1 MKQLKF
7 TFLLCLF
14 LIASNHIHA
23 QLDTAQKISLS
34 LNNASLF
41 DLVKSIEDQTEYRF
55 YFDTAQLS
63 KQTYSIEISK
73 APLSQVLVTLLT
85 PYKIYAI
92 IDKEGYIFLSKD
104 PLLNLMLP
112 NAYFTGIQKNNVSG
126 NINNFIEPDDPMNA
140 QVSLADNK
148 LYEIGEKSLAAANI
162 ITVAGYIKDLRTGEP
177 VAGASI
183 YIDKPR
189 IGVSSDQNGYYAISL
204 PRGKHILNIQSL
216 GIRDIKRQIVL
227 YSDGKMDI
235 DATGSIMSLKKVVIS
250 AQKISNVRGT
260 IMGVQKLDIKTVKQ
274 VPVVFGEADILRVI
288 TTLPGVKTV
297 GEASTGLNVRGG
309 SSDQNLILF
318 NDATIYNPAH
328 FFGMFSS
335 FNPELISNVELY
347 KSSIPASFGGRLSSV
362 LDINSREG
370 NKKEF
375 TGSAGIGLLTSRL
388 NIEGPIV
395 KDKSSFILGGRST
408 YSNWLFKL
416 LPEEYKNSK
425 ADFYDL
431 NLIINN
437 QINKNNTI
445 YFTGYLSSD
454 HFNLNSDTAYGYGN
468 KNISIKW
475 KHIFNNKLNSLIT
488 TGIDDYGYKI
498 NSQRLPLSAY
508 QLSFGIQQTYFKAH
522 FIYNI
527 NSKHN
532 IDFGLNSLY
541 YNLSPGIYEPFGSKS
556 LVVKDIVAKE
566 QALENA
572 LYLTDHFTINANLKL
587 DAGIRF
593 SAFSALGPNAINTY
607 PAGSP
612 RTEDNIIKS
621 IQYNSGDIIKTYG
634 GPEYRIGLRY
644 VIDETLSLKAGYNS
658 QRQYIHSLSN
668 TTAMAPTDIWKLSDP
683 NIKPQIG
690 DQISVGVYKN
700 LNNNTI
706 ETSLE
711 LYYKKMENYLDF
723 KSGAKLVMN
732 DHIETDVM
740 GTKGKAYGVE
750 LLVKKTAGKLNG
762 WISYTWSR
770 VLLRMNDPS
779 AGEIINKGEYY
790 PSNYDK
796 PHDLTLIANYKFSH
810 RFSFSFNSSY
820 STGRPITLPIGV
832 FSYGG
837 SLRTLYADRNAY
849 RIPDYFRTDIS
860 MNIEGNHK
868 LNQLMHNS
876 WSIGVY
882 NLTGQRNPYSIYYV
896 SEKGAV
902 NGYKLSIFGAAIP
915 YINLNIRFK

>member
-162 ITVAGYIKDLRTGEP
+162 ITMAGYIIDLRTGEP

-328 FFGMFSS
+328 FLACS
-335 FNPELISNVELY
+335 PLLIQS
-347 KSSIPASFGGRLSSV
+347 
-362 LDINSREG
+362 
-370 NKKEF
+370 
-375 TGSAGIGLLTSRL
+375 
-388 NIEGPIV
+388 
-395 KDKSSFILGGRST
+395 
-408 YSNWLFKL
+408 
-416 LPEEYKNSK
+416 
-425 ADFYDL
+425 
-431 NLIINN
+431 
-437 QINKNNTI
+437 
-445 YFTGYLSSD
+445 
-454 HFNLNSDTAYGYGN
+454 
-468 KNISIKW
+468 
-475 KHIFNNKLNSLIT
+475 
-488 TGIDDYGYKI
+488 
-498 NSQRLPLSAY
+498 
-508 QLSFGIQQTYFKAH
+508 
-522 FIYNI
+522 
-527 NSKHN
+527 
-532 IDFGLNSLY
+532 
-541 YNLSPGIYEPFGSKS
+541 S
-556 LVVKDIVAKE
+556 LV
-566 QALENA
+566 
-572 LYLTDHFTINANLKL
+572 
-587 DAGIRF
+587 
-593 SAFSALGPNAINTY
+593 
-607 PAGSP
+607 
-612 RTEDNIIKS
+612 
-621 IQYNSGDIIKTYG
+621 
-634 GPEYRIGLRY
+634 
-644 VIDETLSLKAGYNS
+644 
-658 QRQYIHSLSN
+658 
-668 TTAMAPTDIWKLSDP
+668 M
-683 NIKPQIG
+683 
-690 DQISVGVYKN
+690 
-700 LNNNTI
+700 
-706 ETSLE
+706 
-711 LYYKKMENYLDF
+711 
-723 KSGAKLVMN
+723 
-732 DHIETDVM
+732 
-740 GTKGKAYGVE
+740 
-750 LLVKKTAGKLNG
+750 
-762 WISYTWSR
+762 
-770 VLLRMNDPS
+770 
-779 AGEIINKGEYY
+779 
-790 PSNYDK
+790 
-796 PHDLTLIANYKFSH
+796 
-810 RFSFSFNSSY
+810 
-820 STGRPITLPIGV
+820 
-832 FSYGG
+832 
-837 SLRTLYADRNAY
+837 
-849 RIPDYFRTDIS
+849 
-860 MNIEGNHK
+860 
-868 LNQLMHNS
+868 
-876 WSIGVY
+876 
-882 NLTGQRNPYSIYYV
+882 
-896 SEKGAV
+896 
-902 NGYKLSIFGAAIP
+902 
-915 YINLNIRFK
+915 